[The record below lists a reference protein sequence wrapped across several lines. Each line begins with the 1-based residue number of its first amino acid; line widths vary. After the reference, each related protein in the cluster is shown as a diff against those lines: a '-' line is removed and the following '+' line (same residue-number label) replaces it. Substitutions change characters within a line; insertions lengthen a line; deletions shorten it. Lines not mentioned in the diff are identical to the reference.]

1 MLASLPTP
9 LTGDCGPATHD
20 ISPGHASI
28 HAHVNPT
35 GGCLGP
41 FMRTL
46 THLVERGRWCPAS
59 TRWV

>member
-28 HAHVNPT
+28 HAHVNPM
-35 GGCLGP
+35 GGRPGP
-41 FMRTL
+41 CMRTL
-46 THLVERGRWCPAS
+46 TYLVERGPVVPS
-59 TRWV
+59 FH

>member
-1 MLASLPTP
+1 MLASLAAP
-9 LTGDCGPATHD
+9 LTGDCGPAERD

-28 HAHVNPT
+28 HAHVNPM
-35 GGCLGP
+35 GGHPVP